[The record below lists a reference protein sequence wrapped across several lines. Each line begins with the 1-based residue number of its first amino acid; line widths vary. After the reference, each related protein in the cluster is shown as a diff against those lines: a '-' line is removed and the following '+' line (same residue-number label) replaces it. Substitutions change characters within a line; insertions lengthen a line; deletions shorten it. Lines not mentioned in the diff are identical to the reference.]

1 MTKNK
6 TNSKTVT
13 VATPIRHKNHDLNH
27 AKRSKN
33 DEFYTQ
39 MSDVEKEM
47 VHYQDFFNGKVIYC
61 NCDTENSHIFQYF
74 ALHFDEFNLK
84 ALIATHVESK
94 TQIKITKQPN
104 IQDDKI
110 ILTESDKIIMKEFG
124 DFRSAE
130 CLEILKESDVVV
142 SNPPFSLFREYIP
155 LLFNVQKF
163 FIVLGNMNAVT
174 YREIFPFIQSNQ
186 LFYGPSISS
195 GDREFQVPDD
205 YPLYASG
212 MRVDN
217 NGNKFVRVKGVRWF
231 TNINHEKQK
240 EKLVLT
246 ESYSKAYYP
255 HYDNYDAIEVS
266 KTKLIPKN
274 YNGIMGVPITFLD
287 KYNAKQFKIVGFIND
302 GKIKGKTFYKRFLI
316 QRR

>member
-1 MTKNK
+1 MAKNK
-6 TNSKTVT
+6 TNSK
-13 VATPIRHKNHDLNH
+13 ATHIATQPRYKNHDLNH

-39 MSDVEKEM
+39 MIDVEKEM
-47 VHYQDFFNGKVIYC
+47 AYYRDFFNGKVIYC
-61 NCDTENSHIFQYF
+61 NCDTENSHIFRYF
-74 ALHFDEFNLK
+74 ALHFGELNLK
-84 ALIATHVESK
+84 ALVATHVESK
-94 TQIKITKQPN
+94 IQIKITQQPV
-104 IQDDKI
+104 IQDGRI
-110 ILTESDKIIMKEFG
+110 ILAELDKIIMKEFG

-130 CLEILKESDVVV
+130 CVEILKESDVVV

-155 LLFNVQKF
+155 LLFSVQKS

-195 GDREFQVPDD
+195 GDREFQVPND

-231 TNINHEKQK
+231 TNIHHEKQK
-240 EKLVLT
+240 EKLPLT
-246 ESYSKAYYP
+246 EFYTKKHYP

-287 KYNAKQFKIVGFIND
+287 KYNAEQFQIVGFIND
-302 GKIKGKTFYKRFLI
+302 GKIKGKTVYKRFLI